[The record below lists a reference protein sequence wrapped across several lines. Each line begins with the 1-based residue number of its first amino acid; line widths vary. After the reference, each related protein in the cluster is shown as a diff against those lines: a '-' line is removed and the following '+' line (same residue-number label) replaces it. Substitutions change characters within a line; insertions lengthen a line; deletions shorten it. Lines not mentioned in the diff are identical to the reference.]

1 MLVGLEG
8 ACGSTQHVG
17 PSSTV
22 TKVTARPQTWSVSRP
37 AAVRRVGLNEADA
50 YQRYGEGARVS
61 LVALDLDSRRGAGR
75 VRGCCLFDGCL
86 GRSRAWAARVR
97 RPRSWPDF
105 RQMAS
110 ASDLDAA
117 ADQES
122 WRISLRAAC
131 RGR

>member
-17 PSSTV
+17 ASSTV

-75 VRGCCLFDGCL
+75 ARGCCLFDGFPW
-86 GRSRAWAARVR
+86 RSRAWAAPSPAATILARL
-97 RPRSWPDF
+97 SPDGERF
-105 RQMAS
+105 R
-110 ASDLDAA
+110 LDAA
-117 ADQES
+117 ADQEG
-122 WRISLRAAC
+122 WRISRRAAC